1 MGKFYMIGNTH
12 FDPVWLW
19 KWDEAMASIR
29 ATFRSALDRMNEDEG
44 FIYSFTTPPVFEWL
58 KETAPEMFKEIKE
71 RIKEGRWELSE
82 GWWLQPD
89 TYSLSGESCI
99 RQGLYG
105 QRYLMENFGKYAE
118 TVFNIDSFGH
128 SPMLPQILQKSGI
141 KYYCFVRPEDYHC
154 ELKKPY
160 FKWQSPDGSSILTYR
175 AKKAYEPDVYKTAE
189 LLKTDDNA
197 NVMIV
202 YGVTDHGGAPTKK
215 SISDINNAE
224 NMKFSTVS
232 QFFEETGE
240 TDYTVSGELLTRD
253 FGPYVN
259 GNEVKKLNAYAEYAL
274 LNAEKSSVIAERNSG
289 DILTECW
296 KDVLFNQFHD
306 ILGGACIKEAYFDV
320 RNLVGKT
327 ISRCEYI
334 MHTNLQRVTA
344 EIAMPG
350 KNPDNAWNLVV
361 WNMNGNT
368 YEDYIEAEVQWAH
381 EFDWYDKSITLED
394 SDGNTYPCQIIR
406 ERSVIP
412 RFRSRFVF
420 KAQIP
425 PIGYKAFKVVCDGA
439 KAEIVNEPHMNPYKI
454 TTDLYDFEIS
464 ECDASISIYDKSC
477 GNVIISEM
485 LVPVCYRDDG
495 DTWCFNIKDYGEQ
508 TGSFKAESVSV
519 VEDGIHRSKIKI
531 ISKFKNSILTTY
543 FVFYKKEKYFD
554 VLYCLNFNEAHTVF
568 KFNIPKNGKVTAGV
582 PAGSIER
589 DDMPGDVPMNKWLS
603 SGKFSVIS
611 DSIFA
616 YRAEEDRIGLS
627 VVRSPIYGDL
637 RIEEIN
643 LEDDYNIMEQGITEG
658 RMRILLETDVE
669 NMADNFCNGVVVID
683 EGNHG
688 GSLNPVGSYAELS
701 GDGVCISAVKY
712 SELGD
717 GIIIRI
723 REYKGKS
730 EHCILK
736 LCDKKYEVSVS
747 PYEIKTLKIADNKI
761 VEVNMLEI

>member
-1 MGKFYMIGNTH
+1 MNRFYMIGNTH

-44 FIYSFTTPPVFEWL
+44 FVYSFATPPVFEWI
-58 KETAPEMFKEIKE
+58 KETDPEMFGEIKK
-71 RIKEGRWELSE
+71 RIAEGRWELSE
-82 GWWLQPD
+82 GWWIQPD

-128 SPMLPQILQKSGI
+128 SPMLPQILKKSGI
-141 KYYCFVRPEDYHC
+141 KYYCFVRPEDYHY
-154 ELKKPY
+154 ELEKPY
-160 FKWQSPDGSSILTYR
+160 FRWKSPDGSSVFAYR
-175 AKKAYEPDVYKTAE
+175 AKSAYEPEVYKTAE

-197 NVMIV
+197 NIMLV

-215 SISDINNAE
+215 SISDVNNAE
-224 NMKFSTVS
+224 NMEFSTVS
-232 QFFEETGE
+232 RFFEETGE

-259 GNEVKKLNAYAEYAL
+259 ENEVKKLNTYAEYAL
-274 LNAEKSSVIAERNSG
+274 LNAEKSSVIAKRNRG

-306 ILGGACIKEAYFDV
+306 ILGGACIKEAYFDA
-320 RNLVGKT
+320 RNLAGKA

-334 MHTNLQRVTA
+334 MHTNLQQVTA
-344 EIAMPG
+344 KIKMPG
-350 KNPDNAWNLVV
+350 RNPDNAWNVV
-361 WNMNGNT
+361 AWNLNGGEYN
-368 YEDYIEAEVQWAH
+368 DYIEAEVQWAH

-394 SDGNTYPCQIIR
+394 AEGNIYPCQIIR

-425 PIGYKAFKVVCDGA
+425 PMGYKAFKVVCDGA
-439 KAEIVNEPHMNPYKI
+439 KADVVNNKNIDPYKI
-454 TTDLYDFEIS
+454 TTELYDFEIS
-464 ECDASISIYDKSC
+464 ENDASISIYDRSSGK
-477 GNVIISEM
+477 VMISGM
-485 LVPVCYRDDG
+485 LSPVCYRDDG

-508 TGSFKAESVSV
+508 IGRFQPKSVSV
-519 VEDGIHRSKIKI
+519 TEDGIHRIKIKVT
-531 ISKFKNSILTTY
+531 SKFENSILVTY
-543 FVFYKKEKYFD
+543 YTFYKKEKYFD
-554 VLYCLNFNEAHTVF
+554 VSYRLNFNEAHTVL
-568 KFNIPKNGKVTAGV
+568 KFDIPKSGRVTAGV
-582 PAGSIER
+582 PAGKIER

-603 SGKFSVIS
+603 LDKFSVIS

-616 YRAEEDRIGLS
+616 YRAEKDKIGLT

-643 LEDDYNIMEQGITEG
+643 PEDDYNIMEQGIAEG
-658 RMRILLETDVE
+658 RLRILLEADAE
-669 NMADNFCNGVVVID
+669 DMADNFCNGVVVID
-683 EGNHG
+683 EGNHSG
-688 GSLNPVGSYAELS
+688 ELDYSGSYAVLS
-701 GDGVCISAVKY
+701 DDGVCIEAVKY
-712 SELGD
+712 SESGD
-717 GIIIRI
+717 GIIVRL
-723 REYKGKS
+723 REHKGKAHRCTLRLF
-730 EHCILK
+730 EK
-736 LCDKKYEVSVS
+736 QYEVNVL
-747 PYEIKTLKIADNKI
+747 PYEIKTLKVKDNKI
-761 VEVNMLEI
+761 SAVNMLEL